1 MVLSTAAR
9 LALAAL
15 VVLAGCIDETQPVA
29 PTAPPDSPDL
39 GVAQLTGGVGNKVV
53 ASFDQI
59 RAGVRGV
66 QAEID
71 RCYVSTSDEGGWR
84 ENLMWDL
91 EVSDRGTV
99 VAVAPYVAEYHR
111 GDRIVPGVAGARLE
125 GCMERALGEMVLPG
139 PVTAG
144 SIRVRF
150 ET

>member
-1 MVLSTAAR
+1 M
-9 LALAAL
+9 
-15 VVLAGCIDETQPVA
+15 
-29 PTAPPDSPDL
+29 
-39 GVAQLTGGVGNKVV
+39 AQLTGGVGNKVV

-99 VAVAPYVAEYHR
+99 VGVAPYVAEYHR
-111 GDRIVPGVAGARLE
+111 GDRIVPGVAGARRR
-125 GCMERALGEMVLPG
+125 GAWSARSARWSCRG
-139 PVTAG
+139 P
-144 SIRVRF
+144 
-150 ET
+150 